1 MIVPRFRI
9 ILYVITNPSGSH
21 GARHVGAEG
30 AIRGHAL
37 WPRAV
42 TPGTWDVAARL
53 STILSS
59 TTKSLPKRFGSVIR
73 IANHGFRRFTEG

>member
-37 WPRAV
+37 
-42 TPGTWDVAARL
+42 
-53 STILSS
+53 
-59 TTKSLPKRFGSVIR
+59 
-73 IANHGFRRFTEG
+73 